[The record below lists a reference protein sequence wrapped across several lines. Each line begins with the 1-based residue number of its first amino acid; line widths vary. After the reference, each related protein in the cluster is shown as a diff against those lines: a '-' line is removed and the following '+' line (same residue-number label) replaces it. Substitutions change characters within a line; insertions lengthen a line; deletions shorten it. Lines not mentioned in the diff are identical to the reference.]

1 MGGRLGTSSPLG
13 EGERRTTAAQAHR
26 GGRGGGRAAGGGRD
40 HDGSGSCVRIS
51 TATGSAGNRSSKSY
65 SCAYRTSGKFHGG
78 GYVVNGARRTGLASK
93 GQTCSKSRTQGT
105 HSSLQ
110 RSHLGGNVA
119 FHLAACSVE
128 RAKGTLLLTCQRTGT
143 RRLRLC
149 TFWQTA
155 PSHGRLLPGGAPWHS
170 RAISAGGGRPGRFCT
185 RLLPGKRSPTCC
197 PELRNYTKWSIHFDG
212 LCSLRFVKRK
222 EKDIGRLNFFP
233 MLTFD
238 VRIDSMQG

>member
-1 MGGRLGTSSPLG
+1 MFEVPDTRHTFIATKEPFRG
-13 EGERRTTAAQAHR
+13 EMLLF
-26 GGRGGGRAAGGGRD
+26 
-40 HDGSGSCVRIS
+40 IS
-51 TATGSAGNRSSKSY
+51 LPVQLN
-65 SCAYRTSGKFHGG
+65 
-78 GYVVNGARRTGLASK
+78 
-93 GQTCSKSRTQGT
+93 
-105 HSSLQ
+105 
-110 RSHLGGNVA
+110 
-119 FHLAACSVE
+119 E
-128 RAKGTLLLTCQRTGT
+128 RAKSTLLITCQCTGT

-197 PELRNYTKWSIHFDG
+197 PELRNYTKRSIHFDR
-212 LCSLRFVKRK
+212 LCFLRFVKRK